1 MRQPRFGAFL
11 TIVVALT
18 AAALAPPAPAGAQ
31 SSVTRLSGVVRDD
44 TGMPIKGAVVT
55 ARNPDTAP
63 ALLTDT
69 TDDKGRFAILGLR
82 RGVWIFTASAP
93 GYESHE
99 ISGPI
104 QPRQQMPLVE
114 FELRK
119 KPEGGPRGAL
129 ATVDVEKLQESLR
142 SAESLEGTGKLD
154 DALAIY
160 EKVLAQLPS
169 LTAVNGEI
177 GDLYLKKK
185 QPEKALAAYEK
196 WLSAVPESAG
206 AKAGVAEARAA
217 IERLKREI

>member
-1 MRQPRFGAFL
+1 MRQSRIGALLTLVFG
-11 TIVVALT
+11 LT
-18 AAALAPPAPAGAQ
+18 AAALAMPSPARAQ
-31 SSVTRLSGVVRDD
+31 GSLTRLMGIVRDD

-63 ALLTDT
+63 ALLTAT
-69 TDDKGRFAILGLR
+69 TDDKGHFAILGLR

-104 QPRQQMPLVE
+104 QPRQQLPLVE

-119 KPEGGPRGAL
+119 KPEAGPRGAL

-142 SAESLEGTGKLD
+142 SAESLEAAGKLD
-154 DALAIY
+154 EALAVY
-160 EKVLAQLPS
+160 EKVLAQLPA
-169 LTAVNGEI
+169 LTAVHGEI
-177 GDLYLKKK
+177 GDIHLKKK
-185 QPEKALAAYEK
+185 EPEKALAAYEK
-196 WLSAVPESAG
+196 WLAAVPDSAG

-217 IERLKREI
+217 IERLKR